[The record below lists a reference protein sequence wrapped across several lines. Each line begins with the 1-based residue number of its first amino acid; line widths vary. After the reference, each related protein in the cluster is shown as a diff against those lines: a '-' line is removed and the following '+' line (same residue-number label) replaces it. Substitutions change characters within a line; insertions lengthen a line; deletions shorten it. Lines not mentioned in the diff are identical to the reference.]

1 MDKYDIIIQ
10 AGQSNAEGFGI
21 GPDRAEY
28 VANPNVLYL
37 EAEKTVTPLPVSV
50 AVEFADTPYQI
61 QEADYRMGEQGK
73 IGDFALSFANE
84 YVKNGYLE
92 EGRKLLIVRA
102 AVGGTGYKTGQWG
115 EGNILEEKMFE
126 LTDYA
131 LGLNPGNRVVAFL
144 WHQGE
149 TEVLAQNEPER
160 FGEQFK
166 RTLQRVRA
174 AYGKDF
180 PILAG
185 EFTEKF
191 VEKYPEYSAKILSV
205 LKDTVNGMENAATVG
220 TKWLFSNEDAVK
232 NGDFYH
238 FSREALRFLG
248 ARYFY
253 VFEQLREGK
262 GGDFSFLSYGIS
274 GPQLA

>member
-191 VEKYPEYSAKILSV
+191 VEKYPEYSAKILPV